1 MILSGLDFYYYLR
14 IVSFLILPIM
24 RQFGLIGRTLSH
36 SFSQTYFNQK
46 FYSQS
51 LTEYQ
56 YDLFELKTVDELP
69 ALLAAHP
76 NLVGLNVTVPY
87 KESVVT
93 YLDDLAPSANRVGAV
108 NVIERMADGHLRG
121 HNTDYVGF
129 IQSLRTF
136 FPNPHG
142 ARALVL
148 GAGGAAKAVT
158 TALQDLAIP
167 HWSVT
172 RDPLGAGLTYT
183 DLTPQ
188 LVAAHSLIINATPVG
203 TYPHINECPL
213 LPYQALTANHY
224 LYDLVY
230 NPTET
235 LFMTKGKAAG
245 AQVKNGFEM
254 LCLQAEAAWDIW
266 HERVS

>member
-1 MILSGLDFYYYLR
+1 
-14 IVSFLILPIM
+14 M

-46 FYSQS
+46 FYS
-51 LTEYQ
+51 LELAEHQ
-56 YDLFELKTVDELP
+56 YDLFELATVAELP

-76 NLVGLNVTVPY
+76 DLVGLNVTVPY
-87 KESVVT
+87 KETVVA
-93 YLDDLAPSANRVGAV
+93 YLDELAPSARRVGAV
-108 NVIERMADGHLRG
+108 NVIERLPDGLLRG

-129 IQSLRTF
+129 RESLRTF
-136 FPNPHG
+136 FPNPPD

-148 GAGGAAKAVT
+148 GTGGAAKAVT
-158 TALQDLAIP
+158 VALQELAIP
-167 HWSVT
+167 HWSVS
-172 RDPLGAGLTYT
+172 RNPLGVGLTYD

-188 LVAAHSLIINATPVG
+188 LVAAHALIINATPVG
-203 TYPHINECPL
+203 TFPRIDECPP
-213 LPYQALTANHY
+213 LPYEALTEQHH

-235 LFMTKGKAAG
+235 LFMAKGKAAG

-254 LCLQAEAAWDIW
+254 LCLQAEAAWAIW
-266 HERVS
+266 NGQGAALNEQ